1 MYNSIKEGINL
12 EGSSEY
18 IYKELKKRI
27 INLQYKPGELI
38 NEKDLIEEFKVSRTP
53 IREAL
58 LKLSEKNWVNFVP
71 RVGIYVSQ
79 IDLKHIKNAYEVK
92 RSLETLASELAA
104 VRASD
109 DEIKDI
115 LSIVKEMENY
125 DTNTEYAKIIQ
136 ADQVFHRRIGEISKN
151 ELLTSLLEDVNSEIA
166 RFLQHIRYVI
176 DDPQWYHRSLQGIA
190 YAIRDRD
197 PQKANT
203 EAQNH
208 SNTFLLKLTKMFF
221 C

>member
-1 MYNSIKEGINL
+1 M

-18 IYKELKKRI
+18 IYKELKRRI
-27 INLQYKPGELI
+27 IDLEYKPGELI
-38 NEKDLIEEFKVSRTP
+38 NEKDLIEEFNVSRTP

-58 LKLSEKNWVNFVP
+58 LKLSEKNWVKFIP

-92 RSLETLASELAA
+92 KSLEALASELAA
-104 VRASD
+104 VRATE

-115 LSIVKEMENY
+115 LSIVEEMESY
-125 DTNTEYAKIIQ
+125 DTKTEYSKIIQ
-136 ADQVFHRRIGEISKN
+136 ADQIFHKRIAEISKN
-151 ELLTSLLEDVNSEIA
+151 ELLTSLLEDVNCEIA
-166 RFLQHIRYVI
+166 RFLLHIRYVI
-176 DDPQWYHRSLQGIA
+176 DDPQWFHHSLKGIA
-190 YAIRDRD
+190 YAIRDRE
-197 PQKANT
+197 PKKANT

-208 SNTFLLKLTKMFF
+208 SDAFLIKLTKMFF

>member
-1 MYNSIKEGINL
+1 M

-18 IYKELKKRI
+18 IYRELKRRI
-27 INLQYKPGELI
+27 IDLEYKPGELI

-58 LKLSEKNWVNFVP
+58 LKLSEKSWVNFIP

-92 RSLETLASELAA
+92 KSLEALASELAS
-104 VRASD
+104 VRATD
-109 DEIKDI
+109 DEIKEI
-115 LSIVKEMENY
+115 LSIVEEMESY
-125 DTNTEYAKIIQ
+125 DTKTEYSKIIQ
-136 ADQVFHRRIGEISKN
+136 ADQVFHKRIAEISKN

-166 RFLQHIRYVI
+166 RFLLHIRYVI
-176 DDPQWYHRSLQGIA
+176 DDPQWFHHSLQGIA

-197 PQKANT
+197 PKKAKM
-203 EAQNH
+203 EAQEH
-208 SNTFLLKLTKMFF
+208 SDAFLIKLTNMFF
-221 C
+221 R

>member
-1 MYNSIKEGINL
+1 M

-18 IYKELKKRI
+18 IYKELKRRI
-27 INLQYKPGELI
+27 IDLQYKPGELI
-38 NEKDLIEEFKVSRTP
+38 NEKDLVEEFKVSRTP

-58 LKLSEKNWVNFVP
+58 LKLSEKNWVNFIP

-92 RSLETLASELAA
+92 KSLEALASELAS
-104 VRASD
+104 VRATD
-109 DEIKDI
+109 AEIKDI
-115 LSIVKEMENY
+115 LTIVKEMESY
-125 DTNTEYAKIIQ
+125 DTKTEYSKIIQ
-136 ADQVFHRRIGEISKN
+136 ADQVFHKRIAEISKN
-151 ELLTSLLEDVNSEIA
+151 ELLTSLSEDVNSEIA
-166 RFLQHIRYVI
+166 RFLLHIRYVI
-176 DDPQWYHRSLQGIA
+176 DDPQWFHHSLQGIA

-197 PQKANT
+197 PKKANI

-208 SNTFLLKLTKMFF
+208 SDAFLIKLTKMFF

>member
-1 MYNSIKEGINL
+1 M

-27 INLQYKPGELI
+27 IDLQYKPGELI
-38 NEKDLIEEFKVSRTP
+38 NEKDLIEEFNVSRTP

-58 LKLSEKNWVNFVP
+58 LKLSEKNWVNFIP

-92 RSLETLASELAA
+92 KSLEALASELAS
-104 VRASD
+104 VRATD

-115 LSIVKEMENY
+115 LSIVEEMESY
-125 DTNTEYAKIIQ
+125 DTKTEYSKIIQ
-136 ADQVFHRRIGEISKN
+136 ADQGFHKRIAEISKN

-166 RFLQHIRYVI
+166 RFLLHIRYVI
-176 DDPQWYHRSLQGIA
+176 ADPEWFHSSLQGIA

-197 PQKANT
+197 PKKANL
-203 EAQNH
+203 EAQKH
-208 SNTFLLKLTKMFF
+208 SDAFLIKLTNMFF

>member
-1 MYNSIKEGINL
+1 MEPT
-12 EGSSEY
+12 SEN

-27 INLQYKPGELI
+27 INLEYKPGELI
-38 NEKDLIEEFKVSRTP
+38 NEKDLIEEFRVSRTP

-58 LKLSEKNWVNFVP
+58 LKLSEKKWVNFIP

-92 RSLETLASELAA
+92 KSLESLASELAA
-104 VRASD
+104 VRATEED
-109 DEIKDI
+109 IKDI
-115 LSIVKEMENY
+115 ISIVSEMENY
-125 DTNTEYAKIIQ
+125 DTKTEYNKIIQ
-136 ADQVFHRRIGEISKN
+136 ADQVFHKRISEISKN
-151 ELLTSLLEDVNSEIA
+151 ELLSSLLEDVNSEIA

-176 DDPQWYHRSLQGIA
+176 DDPQWFHMSLQSIA

-197 PQKANT
+197 SKKASI

-208 SNTFLLKLTKMFF
+208 SDAFLIKLTNMFF